1 MAAAGAGGPAG
12 PRVDG
17 TLGTAEAIA
26 LIGSARTPADLFA
39 ADAARRYRLLA
50 RLTHPDSRPGDDR
63 AAAAFA
69 RLSQLWQR
77 HQART
82 GAGALAARGDLAN
95 LYLLPAGL
103 LKLARDPADND
114 LMDREATALATL
126 GAQVPARLAAY
137 FPRLA
142 EVRRVVD
149 PRSGVMR
156 RANLIGRLDGF
167 VTLAQVRAAFPGGL
181 DARDAAWMWRRLL
194 VAIGAA
200 HQAGLVHGAV
210 LPEHVLIHPAKHG
223 LALAD
228 WCYAGP
234 PGSPLPAIVGR
245 YRDWYPPEVPG
256 RGPAGPDT
264 DIWLASACMTD
275 LTGNLLAAPL
285 GAFARGCMLASPARR
300 PRDAWRLLAELDDLL
315 GRLYGP
321 RRFRPFAMP
330 A

>member
-1 MAAAGAGGPAG
+1 MTAASTTGPAA
-12 PRVDG
+12 PRIDG
-17 TLGTAEAIA
+17 TLSTPEAIM
-26 LIGSARTPADLFA
+26 LIESARTPADLFS

-69 RLSQLWQR
+69 RLSELWQR
-77 HQART
+77 HQGRI

-95 LYLLPAGL
+95 LYLLSAGL

-126 GAQVPARLAAY
+126 GAQVPTRLLAY
-137 FPRLA
+137 FPRLV
-142 EVRRVVD
+142 EVRRMVD
-149 PRSGVMR
+149 PRSGVVR
-156 RANLIGRLDGF
+156 RANLIGTLDGF
-167 VTLAQVRAAFPGGL
+167 VTLAQVRAAFPAGAA
-181 DARDAAWMWRRLL
+181 ARDAAWMWRRLL

-210 LPEHVLIHPAKHG
+210 LPEHVLIHPAAHG
-223 LALAD
+223 LALVD

-275 LTGNLLAAPL
+275 LMGSLLPAPL
-285 GAFARGCMLASPARR
+285 SAFARGCRLASPARR
-300 PRDAWRLLAELDDLL
+300 PQDAWRLLAELDDLL

-321 RRFRPFAMP
+321 RRFRPFVMP